1 MVPET
6 FTENFYI
13 IGCGSLHLQPI
24 KYGNNLVM
32 NFHSC
37 EADTPLEQKS
47 LQIMFMA
54 EREVVQSSC
63 SPSVCLWADFSLYTK
78 CRSTVHFQASRCQAH
93 DPTSLN
99 PKPKAHLLDLEF
111 QTTLRASLRNK
122 NEVNESLGLP
132 KCLMSQLERLS

>member
-99 PKPKAHLLDLEF
+99 PKPIYLTWSFRLPFALLF
-111 QTTLRASLRNK
+111 VTKMR
-122 NEVNESLGLP
+122 
-132 KCLMSQLERLS
+132 LMSLWACPSA

>member
-37 EADTPLEQKS
+37 EADT
-47 LQIMFMA
+47 
-54 EREVVQSSC
+54 
-63 SPSVCLWADFSLYTK
+63 
-78 CRSTVHFQASRCQAH
+78 
-93 DPTSLN
+93 
-99 PKPKAHLLDLEF
+99 
-111 QTTLRASLRNK
+111 LRAEESSDHVHGREGSSSKLLQPKRL
-122 NEVNESLGLP
+122 SLG
-132 KCLMSQLERLS
+132 